1 NLGVSQK
8 VSSFVLPLG
17 ATINMDGTA
26 IYRGVAVV
34 FIAQFYGLEL
44 GLIELG
50 TVVLTTVLASIGTAG
65 VPGAGLIML
74 AMVLSSIGMP
84 HEGVAVIDG
93 IDRTLDMVRTI
104 VNNVGDA
111 TAAVI
116 DQGREYKREK
126 KKLAKEDAV

>member
-1 NLGVSQK
+1 GVSQK

-17 ATINMDGTA
+17 ATINVDGTA
-26 IYRGVAVV
+26 IYQGVAVV

-74 AMVLSSIGMP
+74 AMVLSSIGTP
-84 HEGVAVIDG
+84 LEGMYVMTG
-93 IDRTLDMVRTI
+93 IDMIIDMFKTT
-104 VNNVGDA
+104 VNIVGDA
-111 TAAVI
+111 SAAVTV
-116 DQGREYKREK
+116 QGTEDKREK
-126 KKLAKEDAV
+126 KKLAKENAVE